1 MARKVFSPVF
11 NNSIAPSNPPSSD
24 GHANHNARR
33 RCSRNC
39 CRYAHELVTDPGQI
53 ATVLKRPNPVRD
65 IVIIRAEFRPELPGA
80 KPAWIVGLR
89 NDSAKFTYDLIQA
102 EATYLDEEGKV
113 LETDKL
119 LIRQK
124 LAPGD
129 EKLVGS
135 VDFKSRGAARRG
147 NLRITGAQEVR

>member
-1 MARKVFSPVF
+1 MPLTLEFLRSRQW
-11 NNSIAPSNPPSSD
+11 IIT
-24 GHANHNARR
+24 RR
-33 RCSRNC
+33 
-39 CRYAHELVTDPGQI
+39 LVLIGIILFLGIRQYGGQI